1 MNKIYSWTDG
11 ALNIRIDGVDAVIS
25 PGAVDL
31 LLNHHQMVDI
41 YLRPELSQIDDYK
54 DMDFG
59 CRETSIGHMYPSR
72 SASVFF
78 ILLFDPLRLFATP
91 RSWVLAVVSR
101 AAMDADIKTII
112 NEEEVP

>member
-1 MNKIYSWTDG
+1 MNKIFSWTDG

-31 LLNHHQMVDI
+31 LLNHHQMAEF
-41 YLRPELSQIDDYK
+41 YPRPERSQIDDYC
-54 DMDFG
+54 DMDFANV
-59 CRETSIGHMYPSR
+59 EPTGHMYPSR

-78 ILLFDPLRLFATP
+78 ILLFNPLRLFATP

>member
-1 MNKIYSWTDG
+1 MNKIFSWTDG
-11 ALNIRIDGVDAVIS
+11 ALNIRIDDVDAVIS

-31 LLNHHQMVDI
+31 LLNHHQMADI
-41 YLRPELSQIDDYK
+41 FPRPERSQIDDYE
-54 DMDFG
+54 DMDWAIG
-59 CRETSIGHMYPSR
+59 TTIGHMYPSR

-78 ILLFDPLRLFATP
+78 ILLFNPLRLFATP

-101 AAMDADIKTII
+101 AAMDTNVKTII